1 MPTDDGPEL
10 DTIAAS
16 LRADTGDLKLFV
28 ELLARKLADAF
39 PGRVEL
45 QRKGLPGRGRPVRHL
60 ALTLGETRFELAS
73 DGGTVTAR
81 RRRLV
86 RGVALATEEL
96 PLDRWL
102 DELAAA
108 LLAEARRSEQDRLAL
123 ERLLA
128 G

>member
-10 DTIAAS
+10 DTLAAS
-16 LRADTGDLKLFV
+16 LRADSGDLKVFV

-45 QRKGLPGRGRPVRHL
+45 QRKGLPGRSRPVRHL
-60 ALTLGETRFELAS
+60 ALTLGETLFELDSA
-73 DGGTVTAR
+73 GGTVAAR
-81 RRRLV
+81 RRKLV
-86 RGVALATEEL
+86 RGVALSTEEL

>member
-10 DTIAAS
+10 DTLAAS
-16 LRADTGDLKLFV
+16 LRADSGDLKVFV

-45 QRKGLPGRGRPVRHL
+45 QRKGLPGRGRPVRQL
-60 ALTLGETRFELAS
+60 ALTLGETRFELDHDA
-73 DGGTVTAR
+73 GAVAAR

-86 RGVALATEEL
+86 RGVALSTEEL
-96 PLDRWL
+96 PLERWL

-108 LLAEARRSEQDRLAL
+108 LLAEARRGEQDRLAL